1 MVLGLGRAVE
11 AEASYVAGFPVA
23 CLLVS
28 YRPLAIIAAATS
40 KNRLELIA
48 VNARVAS
55 DASWHHRDGVVA

>member
-28 YRPLAIIAAATS
+28 YRPLAMRS
-40 KNRLELIA
+40 L
-48 VNARVAS
+48 NARGALEAAPRGDTS
-55 DASWHHRDGVVA
+55 SN